1 MGRTYGEDEINVFN
15 FADTNKD
22 GYLSYNECLAIEVD
36 DNLAS
41 FKEYTKSERVNFLFN
56 RYDTDK
62 NGVLD
67 YPEVKELLAQL
78 GLLNPTLNEVNAVIA
93 LYDVNRDSKI

>member
-1 MGRTYGEDEINVFN
+1 MVALLG
-15 FADTNKD
+15 
-22 GYLSYNECLAIEVD
+22 D

-62 NGVLD
+62 NGVLT
-67 YPEVKELLAQL
+67 YPEVKELLA
-78 GLLNPTLNEVNAVIA
+78 
-93 LYDVNRDSKI
+93 